1 MAGPSVAPLPGTPG
15 DGGERDDAAP
25 ERETTQ
31 PGDTPE
37 RATALFRLAGVG
49 FEYAPGSRRSP
60 RSIWRSTRG
69 ERLAILG
76 ANGSGKSRC

>member
-49 FEYAPGSRRSP
+49 FEYAPGVEAPTAPASP
-60 RSIWRSTRG
+60 R
-69 ERLAILG
+69 
-76 ANGSGKSRC
+76 C

>member
-1 MAGPSVAPLPGTPG
+1 MAGPPVGPPSGAPAD
-15 DGGERDDAAP
+15 DGRASPNDAAP

-49 FEYAPGSRRSP
+49 FEYAPGVEAPTAPASP
-60 RSIWRSTRG
+60 R
-69 ERLAILG
+69 
-76 ANGSGKSRC
+76 C